1 MLNKRVV
8 SVAALIVSKIGAGA
22 TFMKRN
28 GVHRTL
34 VEKPDT
40 LIFFFIPRTRNTSW
54 MVLVGIVTWF
64 VSLDDVIL

>member
-8 SVAALIVSKIGAGA
+8 SVAALIVYKIGAGA

-28 GVHRTL
+28 GVNRTL

-40 LIFFFIPRTRNTSW
+40 LIFYSENMQYFLD
-54 MVLVGIVTWF
+54 VLVGIVMWF